1 MFKKSVKNKDKLIP
15 EGYENRLR
23 SLLDSL
29 PDEVPVS
36 DTAEAEVI
44 KRPVRFDIRP
54 FVSAA
59 AVFAVA
65 AVGISALSNHAGN
78 AFDSGHEPVKPYAT
92 ASVSETVSETAAVT
106 TVSETVSVSVTEE
119 TTVLETE
126 SAAVAYTE
134 NIKYENEPAS
144 DIRIPEQSRDDKPE
158 SPAEPAVPDAP
169 DVPPLPEPP
178 SPPVPESPS
187 APDEPE
193 HPENHEH
200 PEAPEA
206 GRPVRPEVP
215 AGPKNE
221 ENKKE
226 NEKIK
231 AEKKEEKEDKELFS
245 DITEFAPRPVPPCE
259 EHPEK

>member
-36 DTAEAEVI
+36 DTTEAEVI

-78 AFDSGHEPVKPYAT
+78 AFDSGHEPVKPYVT

-126 SAAVAYTE
+126 SAAVVCTE

-144 DIRIPEQSRDDKPE
+144 DIRIPEQIPDDTHE
-158 SPAEPAVPDAP
+158 APAEPFVKQEVPGAP
-169 DVPPLPEPP
+169 DVL
-178 SPPVPESPS
+178 PVPESPS

-206 GRPVRPEVP
+206 GRPVRPEAP

-226 NEKIK
+226 NDKAK
-231 AEKKEEKEDKELFS
+231 AEKKK
-245 DITEFAPRPVPPCE
+245 DIFGVSAAFASRPVPPCE